1 MREHT
6 ETESGPVWTMAICAM
21 FIGLVP
27 YMLVVLKSGSGGG
40 RAVRP
45 AQA

>member
-6 ETESGPVWTMAICAM
+6 ETETGPVWTMAICAM

-27 YMLVVLKSGSGGG
+27 YMLVVLN
-40 RAVRP
+40 RVLVVVAR
-45 AQA
+45 